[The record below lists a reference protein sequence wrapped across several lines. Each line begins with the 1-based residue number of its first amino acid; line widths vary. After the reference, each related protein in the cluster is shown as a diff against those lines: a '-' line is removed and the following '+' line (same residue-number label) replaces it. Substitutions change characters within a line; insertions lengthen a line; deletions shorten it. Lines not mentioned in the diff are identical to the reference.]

1 MAKWEEE
8 RFPDIV
14 VGIDFGMT
22 CTGVAYTTGPEWGP
36 PKTIQRWPGK
46 LLSEL
51 ANKVPTSLL
60 YGPDGTTVKE
70 WGFGC
75 DATDNISDVKE
86 FFKMHLA
93 PRTGGEGEDMGI
105 GRKQAM
111 VWFQDY
117 IASIY
122 KHVVA
127 HFGNTIPGFQQMRV
141 EFIFSV
147 PTTWKDVRMIEE
159 IRVLLEAAVEGANH
173 WACIG
178 LTEAEAAA
186 VYACRHYYRTNDII
200 LVCDSGGGTTD
211 VNVLKLASLED
222 QPLQLEQLGT
232 VEATGRPI
240 GSVFID
246 RAIHKIIAARLSK
259 VKDDLV
265 QSPDHVAWRMLLGR
279 FQRLKCAFGTE
290 ASRTPSLS
298 LEVPCLKI
306 PGIDLPIAG
315 IYHGQMRIQ
324 WDYVKHAF
332 DVKIG
337 EMCQLL
343 DEQIQQMEGKYPES
357 RISYL
362 VLSGGFGSSP
372 YVRECLHQRYAIP
385 GVAKHSN
392 VLGLQVLMA
401 EEPQL
406 AVVHGLVL
414 DRIQQLDQGVIMFA
428 SRYSPVSYG
437 IVCDVLYDPTKHVG
451 EKVRRDPR
459 DDNLYA
465 VDQVEW
471 LIIQGC
477 TVPHSGI
484 TKDFQLKMPPG
495 AENSPWK
502 VHIVMSNNPPHE
514 LPQSMAGKGVEHVC
528 SLDISTDD
536 VYRKLKN
543 RRWYQMRPRY
553 WRATFDV
560 RVVVGAADL
569 TFQLWSK
576 DQRIRSG
583 QHEPIKVQWMPATR
597 TAASML
603 IP

>member
-1 MAKWEEE
+1 MAQWVEE

-22 CTGVAYTTGPEWGP
+22 CTGVAYTIGPDWGP

-60 YGPDGTTVKE
+60 YDADGMTVKE

-75 DATDNISDVKE
+75 DAADESGDIRE
-86 FFKMHLA
+86 FFKLHLA
-93 PRTGGEGEDMGI
+93 AQSTVNTGGI
-105 GRKQAM
+105 GRQEARG
-111 VWFQDY
+111 WFQDY
-117 IASIY
+117 IAAIY
-122 KHVVA
+122 RHVVA
-127 HFGNTIPGFQQMRV
+127 HFGSTIPGFERMRV

-159 IRVLLEAAVEGANH
+159 IRPLLDAAVQGPNH

-186 VYACRHYYRTNDII
+186 VYACRDYYQTSDIV

-211 VNVLKLASLED
+211 VNLLKLVSERG
-222 QPLQLEQLGT
+222 QPLQLEQLGS
-232 VEATGRPI
+232 VEGRPI

-246 RAIHKIIAARLSK
+246 RAIYKIIAERLSK

-265 QSPDHVAWRMLLGR
+265 SSPDHVAWKMLLGR
-279 FQRLKCAFGTE
+279 FQRLKCAYGTE
-290 ASRTPSLS
+290 AARTPALS
-298 LEVPCLKI
+298 LEVPYLKV
-306 PGIDLPIAG
+306 PGADLPLAG
-315 IYHGQMRIQ
+315 IYDGQMRIQ
-324 WDYVKHAF
+324 WEYVKQAF
-332 DVKIG
+332 DVKIS
-337 EMCQLL
+337 EMCDLL
-343 DEQIQQMEGKYPES
+343 DAQIHLMETKYPRS

-372 YVRECLHQRYAIP
+372 YVRECLHHRYALP
-385 GVAKHSN
+385 GVAKVPN
-392 VLGLQVLMA
+392 VLGLQVLMV

-414 DRIQQLDQGVIMFA
+414 DRIQQLRQGVVMFG
-428 SRYSPVSYG
+428 SRCSPVSYG
-437 IVCDVLYDPTKHVG
+437 IVCDIIYDPEKHLG
-451 EKVRRDPR
+451 ERVRRDPR

-477 TVPHSGI
+477 TVPHTGI
-484 TKDFQLKMPPG
+484 SKDFQLKMKPG
-495 AENSPWK
+495 EEHLPWK
-502 VHIVMSNNPPHE
+502 VHIVMSTNPPYS
-514 LPQSMAGKGVEHVC
+514 LPRSMAGRGVQHVC
-528 SLDISTDD
+528 SLDIITED
-536 VYRKLKN
+536 VDRKLKN
-543 RRWYQMRPRY
+543 RRWYRMRPRY

-569 TFQLWSK
+569 KFQLWSRE
-576 DQRIRSG
+576 QRIRSG
-583 QHEPIKVQWMPATR
+583 QHEPIQVQWMPATDCDGN
-597 TAASML
+597 
-603 IP
+603 